1 MATTTSCD
9 GCSLIVDKP
18 VKIGFVIP
26 REYCGKCAEKAKAFL
41 DAEEAERM
49 ALSTV
54 FAGKREKLIEQYGAD
69 HFLLPDVA

>member
-1 MATTTSCD
+1 MAASFTCD

-26 REYCGKCAEKAKAFL
+26 REYCAKCAEKAKAFL

-54 FAGKREKLIEQYGAD
+54 FAGKREKLIAQYGAD
-69 HFLLPDVA
+69 HFLLPDVP